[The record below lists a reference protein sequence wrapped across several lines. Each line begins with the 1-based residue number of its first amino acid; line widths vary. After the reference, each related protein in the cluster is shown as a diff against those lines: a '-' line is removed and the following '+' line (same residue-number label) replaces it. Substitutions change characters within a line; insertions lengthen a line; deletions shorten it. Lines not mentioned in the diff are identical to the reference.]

1 MTSDRHDSN
10 GTSELKELEG
20 GLEHAKAA
28 LKDAKATRK
37 AKANKARMLSRH
49 LFINLSLQRTINRL
63 LVTAYLAGPDALRAA
78 RRCRSMLARAAA
90 KSANRTFSTMGACDS
105 WLLEG
110 RCS

>member
-1 MTSDRHDSN
+1 MPSPTPNVH
-10 GTSELKELEG
+10 GTIELKELEG

-37 AKANKARMLSRH
+37 HSRH
-49 LFINLSLQRTINRL
+49 LFINLSLRRTINRL

-78 RRCRSMLARAAA
+78 RRCRSILARAAA